1 MATFLRACLAGVLIV
16 WICLAPLVAC
26 YDEDQEN
33 QRNVEAQLQAQI
45 EEEQVRRC
53 QAEQAAR
60 SAEQSRAGWIA
71 GVSAGAFGACVIVG
85 MLGVHI
91 GSRARRRSGK
101 EATNG

>member
-1 MATFLRACLAGVLIV
+1 MKPKQRACLARVPIFICIV
-16 WICLAPLVAC
+16 SLAAC

-33 QRNVEAQLQAQI
+33 QHQAAAQLQAQVQ
-45 EEEQVRRC
+45 EEQARRS

-91 GSRARRRSGK
+91 GARARRRSGK
-101 EATNG
+101 EASDG

>member
-1 MATFLRACLAGVLIV
+1 MATFLRACLARVLIV
-16 WICLAPLVAC
+16 WICLAPLAAC
-26 YDEDQEN
+26 YDEDDEN
-33 QRNVEAQLQAQI
+33 QRRAAAQLQVQI
-45 EEEQVRRC
+45 EEEQARRS

-71 GVSAGAFGACVIVG
+71 GVGAGAFGACVIVG

-101 EATNG
+101 EHADG